1 MTWTATQG
9 KVERRGYML
18 HAAFTLTSD
27 SGEIIND
34 TTFADDLTPDRL
46 ALVVE
51 QRIKSLEAR
60 DANFVSLASLEGA
73 KIALPRDKVLTPEE
87 QEKKDAQIAAD
98 AFFVALAEY
107 NAARVSMEKGLVT
120 QAAVDAK
127 AVAVKTA
134 YLPEYEKDP
143 RFV

>member
-1 MTWTATQG
+1 MWTATQG

-18 HAAFTLTSD
+18 HASFTLTSD
-27 SGEIIND
+27 SGEVIND
-34 TTFADDLTPDRL
+34 ATFADDLTPERL
-46 ALVVE
+46 AQVVE
-51 QRIKSLEAR
+51 QRIKSLEVR
-60 DANFVSLASLEGA
+60 DANFAALATLEGA
-73 KIALPRDKVLTPEE
+73 AITLPRDKVLTREE
-87 QEKKDAQIAAD
+87 QDKRDAEIAAD
-98 AFFVALAEY
+98 AFFAALAEY
-107 NAARVSMEKGLVT
+107 NAARVSLEKGLVT

>member
-1 MTWTATQG
+1 MWTATHG

-27 SGEIIND
+27 TGEVISD
-34 TTFADDLTPDRL
+34 TTFADDLTPERL
-46 ALVVE
+46 AQVVE

-60 DANFVSLASLEGA
+60 DASFDVLATLEGA
-73 KIALPRDKVLTPEE
+73 PITLPRDKVLTREE
-87 QEKKDAQIAAD
+87 QEKRDAELAAD

-107 NAARVSMEKGLVT
+107 NAARVSLEKGLVT
-120 QAAVDAK
+120 QAVVDAK

-134 YLPEYEKDP
+134 YLPEYEKDQ
-143 RFV
+143 RFR